1 MKKTIAAVLI
11 LVMALGLCACQ
22 QGQETATTYA
32 GSMTDLING
41 LYEKVTVELNLSE
54 PTAVDTAN
62 ADTLQYYTGLT
73 DASMISE
80 AVYSE
85 ALISAQAYS
94 LCAMRV
100 AEGQDAGDVAQAVLD
115 GINPNKWICVGADDV
130 QVAAYGDVVL
140 LVMVDSGLSATL
152 ADDLMAAFAE
162 VVGREPQVKLSK

>member
-1 MKKTIAAVLI
+1 MKKTIAAMLI

-22 QGQETATTYA
+22 QGQETAAYDGT
-32 GSMTDLING
+32 MTDLING
-41 LYEKVTVELNLSE
+41 LYEKVTVEISLSE

-73 DASMISE
+73 DASMVEE
-80 AVYSE
+80 AVFSE

-94 LCAMRV
+94 LCAIRV
-100 AEGQDAGDVAQAVLD
+100 AEGQDAQSVAQTVLD

-152 ADDLMAAFAE
+152 ADDLMAAFGE
-162 VVGREPQVKLSK
+162 VVGGEPQVKLSK